1 LSKERRIDLSVK
13 QEKALLV
20 GVILPDSQVDP
31 RDPLG
36 ELESLAGAAGA
47 RVVDKVIQNR
57 SRPAPAFYIGK
68 GKAEEIAT
76 RAEATGAEVVIF
88 DNDLSPA
95 QIRELE
101 EVIKRKVIDRSE
113 LILDIF
119 ATRAQTK
126 QARLQVELAQLEYTA
141 PRLRGMWTHLER
153 VAGMGGAGQAGAV
166 GGIGTRGPGERQIE
180 IDRRIVSK
188 RVTALKRNI
197 KEVEE
202 RKQREVF
209 SRRDWFTVSIVGY
222 TNAGKSTLMNAL
234 TDAGVLVEDKLF
246 ATLDTRTRR
255 WNLGDGFVAMLSDTV
270 GFVRDIPHHLVASF
284 HATLEEALSAD
295 LLLHVVDASSP
306 VADLQIEAVEKVLA
320 SLKCQDKATILVLN
334 KVDQVT
340 DDASLHLLQRLKANT
355 VSLSAKNGIGVDKL
369 VEAVKD
375 EIRRQHRVV
384 QLEVDPA
391 DSELISWLSAHAK
404 IMDQTSYDDRYVMK
418 IAMTNHRYDQLHKLR
433 PGITERL
440 PTPAHGGY

>member
-1 LSKERRIDLSVK
+1 MSVR

-20 GVILPDSQVDP
+20 GVILHGSQVDP

-47 RVVDKVIQNR
+47 KVVDKVIQNR
-57 SRPAPAFYIGK
+57 DRPAPACYIGK
-68 GKAEEIAT
+68 GKAQEIAT
-76 RAEATGAEVVIF
+76 RAEATGADVIIF

-101 EVIKRKVIDRSE
+101 EIIDRKVIDRSE

-119 ATRAQTK
+119 ASRAQTK
-126 QARLQVELAQLEYTA
+126 QARLQVELAQLEYTS

-188 RVTALKRNI
+188 RVTALKRDI
-197 KEVEE
+197 KEIEE

-255 WNLGDGFVAMLSDTV
+255 WNLGEGFVAMLSDTV

-284 HATLEEALSAD
+284 HATLEEALTAD

-306 VADLQIEAVEKVLA
+306 VADLQIQAVEKVLA
-320 SLKCQDKATILVLN
+320 QLHCPDKATILVLN
-334 KVDQVT
+334 KADKAD
-340 DDASLHLLQRLKANT
+340 DDASLNRLRRLKADT
-355 VSLSAKNGIGVDKL
+355 VTLSARNGVGVDKL

-375 EIRRQHRVV
+375 EIRKQHRIVEI
-384 QLEVDPA
+384 EVDPA
-391 DSELISWLSAHAK
+391 DNELISWLSAHGK
-404 IMDQTSYDDRYVMK
+404 IMDQTSRDDRYVMK
-418 IAMTNHRYDQLHKLR
+418 VAMTSHRHDQLHKLR
-433 PGITERL
+433 PGIAEL
-440 PTPAHGGY
+440 LATPLRCQ

>member
-1 LSKERRIDLSVK
+1 M
-13 QEKALLV
+13 LV
-20 GVILPDSQVDP
+20 GLILPESLVDP
-31 RDPLG
+31 RAPLG
-36 ELESLAGAAGA
+36 ELEALARTAGAKI
-47 RVVDKVIQNR
+47 VDQVIQKR
-57 SRPAPAFYIGK
+57 PSPAPAFYVGK

-76 RAEATGAEVVIF
+76 RAEANKVDVIIF
-88 DNDLSPA
+88 DNDLTPA
-95 QIRELE
+95 QIRDLE
-101 EVIKRKVIDRSE
+101 EITDRKVIDRSE

-119 ATRAQTK
+119 ASRAQTK

-180 IDRRIVSK
+180 IDRRIV
-188 RVTALKRNI
+188 RRRITQLKREI
-197 KEVEE
+197 EE
-202 RKQREVF
+202 IENRKKREVF
-209 SRRDWFTVSIVGY
+209 SRRDWFTVSLVGY

-234 TDAGVLVEDKLF
+234 TDAGVLVEDRLF

-284 HATLEEALSAD
+284 HATLEEALNAD

-306 VADLQIEAVEKVLA
+306 VAEQQISAVEKVLEQLGCKDK
-320 SLKCQDKATILVLN
+320 SLLLALNKIDKAT
-334 KVDQVT
+334 DE
-340 DDASLHLLQRLKANT
+340 AALHQLRHLKSNS
-355 VSLSAKNGIGVDKL
+355 VSVSAKSGIGVDKL

-384 QLEVDPA
+384 ELEIDPS
-391 DSELISWLSAHAK
+391 DQEVIGWLATHSK
-404 IMDQTSYDDRYVMK
+404 IMDQVGKDAKYVMK
-418 IAMTNHRYDQLHKLR
+418 VALTAHRYEQLLRLR
-433 PGITERL
+433 PGFAAQAPGTGDQRPETTVTATGSPI
-440 PTPAHGGY
+440 

>member
-1 LSKERRIDLSVK
+1 MSKEHRIDQSVK

-20 GVILPDSQVDP
+20 GVILPKSQVDL

-36 ELESLAGAAGA
+36 ELARLADAAGA
-47 RVVDKVIQNR
+47 KVVDTILQKR
-57 SRPAPAFYIGK
+57 DRPAPAFYIGK

-76 RAEATGAEVVIF
+76 RAEASGANVIIF

-101 EVIKRKVIDRSE
+101 EVVNRKVIDRSE

-119 ATRAQTK
+119 ASRAQTK

-180 IDRRIVSK
+180 IDRRIVRK
-188 RVTALKRNI
+188 RITALKREI
-197 KEVEE
+197 TEIEE

-209 SRRDWFTVSIVGY
+209 TRRDWFTVCIVGY

-284 HATLEEALSAD
+284 HATLEEAVSAD
-295 LLLHVVDASSP
+295 LLLHVVDASSF
-306 VADLQIEAVEKVLA
+306 VADHQIQAVEKVLA
-320 SLKCQDKATILVLN
+320 ELGLQEKSMVLVLN
-334 KVDQVT
+334 KVDQVA
-340 DDASLHLLQRLKANT
+340 DEASLLLLQRRKANT
-355 VSLSAKNGIGVDKL
+355 VSLSAKNGVGVDKL

-375 EIRRQHRVV
+375 EIRKQHRVV
-384 QLEVDPA
+384 ELEIDPG
-391 DSELISWLSAHAK
+391 DGELIAWLAAHGK
-404 IMDQTSYDDRYVMK
+404 IMDQTFRDDKYVMK
-418 IAMTNHRYDQLHKLR
+418 IAMTNHRYEQMHRLR
-433 PGITERL
+433 PGILEL
-440 PTPAHGGY
+440 APVAP